1 MYKPIPQSLE
11 NLQGMKE
18 EVMTKIKNS
27 PHLDSIAMGHLYNQ
41 LKDLNAKIEEA
52 KREEVGNGH

>member
-1 MYKPIPQSLE
+1 
-11 NLQGMKE
+11 
-18 EVMTKIKNS
+18 MTKIKNS